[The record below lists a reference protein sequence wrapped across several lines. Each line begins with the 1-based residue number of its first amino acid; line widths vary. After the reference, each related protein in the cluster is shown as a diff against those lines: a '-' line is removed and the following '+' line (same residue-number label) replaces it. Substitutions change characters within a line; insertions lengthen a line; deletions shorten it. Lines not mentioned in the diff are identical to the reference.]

1 MVVQA
6 LSALLSPTPPGF
18 SVLRNA
24 SHGRGVKAT
33 SGDLPS
39 VRTDGR
45 TTIILV
51 LETMFK
57 HQWGEPPLNMCC
69 YVF

>member
-1 MVVQA
+1 M
-6 LSALLSPTPPGF
+6 PPGF

-45 TTIILV
+45 THKDNYNFSIMIQTHWCL
-51 LETMFK
+51 
-57 HQWGEPPLNMCC
+57 LNLGLDVAVQDMLSD
-69 YVF
+69 VTV